1 MNGRGFVLPTTLAL
15 LVLVSVSTS
24 SIWFLLHADL
34 QAIGRGRA
42 ALQARYTAEAAL
54 LAASAAFPP
63 RIEPLSRGD
72 GYPLPGEGELVVFP
86 GPPHGFRLSWL
97 DESRVGMGPDA
108 LGIVARVQAV
118 AGASR
123 TLAGVLMPARSP
135 YAPAALLIAAG
146 SLHRVGLDLA
156 AGNGL
161 GTAQITVVGD
171 AMAGA
176 LAAQDVAAARRLES
190 ERPGDSVAVAQA
202 IRVPLF
208 LQDANRQPE
217 ERDRWE
223 LGSFGR
229 QARFLQG
236 GRINGLRGEGLLVVA
251 GDLRLEG
258 SVDFFGVILVQ
269 GTLELASDSCAVRGF
284 VQVQSLRVGAP
295 CSFAR
300 DADAI
305 GLADRLQA
313 LPRAVRLQAIL
324 NREAPGT

>member
-1 MNGRGFVLPTTLAL
+1 MNGRGFVLPATLAL

-63 RIEPLSRGD
+63 RIEPLSRGY
-72 GYPLPGEGELVVFP
+72 GYRLPGEEELVVFP

-97 DESRVGMGPDA
+97 DESRREVGPDA
-108 LGIVARVQAV
+108 LGVVARAQAV

-135 YAPAALLIAAG
+135 YAPAALLIEAG
-146 SLHRVGLDLA
+146 TLHRMDLDSA
-156 AGNGL
+156 AGNEL
-161 GTAQITVVGD
+161 GTPKIIVVGD
-171 AMAGA
+171 AVAGA
-176 LAAQDVAAARRLES
+176 LAAEDVVAARRLES
-190 ERPGDSVAVAQA
+190 ERPEDAVAVAQA
-202 IRVPLF
+202 VRVPLF
-208 LQDANRQPE
+208 LQDANRRPE
-217 ERDRWE
+217 ARDRWE
-223 LGSFGR
+223 MGSFGR

-236 GRINGLRGEGLLVVA
+236 GVINGLRGEGLLVVA

-258 SVDFFGVILVQ
+258 SVDFFGVILVE
-269 GTLELASDSCAVRGF
+269 GTLELASDSCVVRGF
-284 VQVQSLRVGAP
+284 VQARALRVGAP

-324 NREAPGT
+324 NREAP

>member
-54 LAASAAFPP
+54 LAASAAFVP
-63 RIEPLSRGD
+63 RIEPLSIGD
-72 GYPLPGEGELVVFP
+72 GYRLPGEGELVVFP

-97 DESRVGMGPDA
+97 DESRREAGAGA
-108 LGIVARVQAV
+108 LSIVARSQAV

-123 TLAGVLMPARSP
+123 TLVGVLMPARSA
-135 YAPAALLIAAG
+135 YAPAALLIASG
-146 SLHRVGLDLA
+146 VLQRVGLNSA
-156 AGNGL
+156 PGKEF
-161 GTAQITVVGD
+161 GTAKITVVGD
-171 AMAGA
+171 AEAGA
-176 LAAQDVAAARRLES
+176 LAAQDATAAWRLES
-190 ERPGDSVAVAQA
+190 ERPEDPVAVAQA
-202 IRVPLF
+202 IRVSLF

-217 ERDRWE
+217 AGDRWE
-223 LGSFGR
+223 LGSFGQ
-229 QARFLQG
+229 QARYLQG
-236 GRINGLRGEGLLVVA
+236 GRINGLRGKGLLVVA

-258 SVDFFGVILVQ
+258 PVDFVGMILVE
-269 GTLELASDSCAVRGF
+269 GTLELASHSCEVRGF
-284 VQVQSLRVGAP
+284 VQVQALRVGAP

-300 DADAI
+300 DREAI

-313 LPRAVRLQAIL
+313 LPRAIRLQAIL
-324 NREAPGT
+324 NREAS

>member
-1 MNGRGFVLPTTLAL
+1 MNGRGFVLPATLAL

-24 SIWFLLHADL
+24 GIWFLLHADL

-54 LAASAAFPP
+54 LAASVAFPP
-63 RIEPLSRGD
+63 RIEPLSRGE
-72 GYPLPGEGELVVFP
+72 GYRLPGEEELVVFP

-97 DESRVGMGPDA
+97 DESRGEVGPDA
-108 LGIVARVQAV
+108 LGVVARAQAV

-146 SLHRVGLDLA
+146 EVHRVGLDSV
-156 AGNGL
+156 AGNGFGL
-161 GTAQITVVGD
+161 AKITVVGD
-171 AMAGA
+171 AVAGA
-176 LAAQDVAAARRLES
+176 LAAQDVVAARRLES
-190 ERPGDSVAVAQA
+190 ERPEDSVAVAQA
-202 IRVPLF
+202 VRVPLF
-208 LQDANRQPE
+208 LQDANRRPE
-217 ERDRWE
+217 ARDRWE
-223 LGSFGR
+223 LSSFGR

-236 GRINGLRGEGLLVVA
+236 GVINGLRGEGLLVVA

-258 SVDFFGVILVQ
+258 SVDFFGVILVE
-269 GTLELASDSCAVRGF
+269 GTLEMASDSCVVRGF
-284 VQVQSLRVGAP
+284 VQARALRVGAP

-305 GLADRLQA
+305 GLADRLQV

-324 NREAPGT
+324 NREVP